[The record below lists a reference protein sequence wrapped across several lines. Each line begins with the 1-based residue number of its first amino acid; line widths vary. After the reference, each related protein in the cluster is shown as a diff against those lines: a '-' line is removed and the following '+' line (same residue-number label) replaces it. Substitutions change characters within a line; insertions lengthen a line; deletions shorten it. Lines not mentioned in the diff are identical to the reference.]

1 MCRAF
6 KALVFAAAALLANAP
21 LEAATIRIAR
31 GALPPSLGV
40 PFTAVGQPSSEIWI
54 AMFDALTR
62 IDPKGVLQP
71 GLALSWVNTKPAT
84 WRFVLRPGLRFH
96 DGSPCNAQAIIAN
109 LELLQRPESAK
120 YYVSSEVKNIVALRR
135 IDELTFEIDT
145 REPDAVLP
153 RRMSMIFIVSPTAW
167 AKLGE
172 DGFAQNPSG
181 TGSFKLVDWGR
192 GSAVTKFVAFQD
204 SWRAPK
210 VDAIELYTVIEPV
223 RRVQALLSGQ
233 IDVAARLGPDEL
245 RQLPEQGFQI
255 RSLEKS
261 QVMAL
266 TFRLV
271 GNEKSPINDVRVRKA
286 LAMSVDREGLMRSV
300 FDGRVKPA
308 NQGAAPV
315 TNGYNPSIPPIP
327 FDPAGAKALLAE
339 AGYAKGFK
347 LRISVFL
354 GQLAS
359 DELIYQQV
367 AQSIR
372 SLGIDVEL
380 RSITY
385 AQWLQSYVTSEW
397 GDTDL
402 FGWVWDSGSTYD
414 AARPI
419 ETASCVKDHPFNCD
433 PALVPAIRDVA
444 SQMDPAQRLPRLQE
458 LVARMR
464 EAYPA
469 IWILY
474 VADTYAASNKVSGL
488 DVWHMGIQYE
498 NLSLK

>member
-1 MCRAF
+1 MR
-6 KALVFAAAALLANAP
+6 VLLKVWVLAVVLASAVP

-62 IDPKGVLQP
+62 IDPKGVVQP
-71 GLALSWVNTKPAT
+71 GLALSWSNPAPRT
-84 WRFVLRPGLRFH
+84 WRFELRPGVTFH
-96 DGSPCNAQAIIAN
+96 DGSPCNAEAIIAT
-109 LELLQRPESAK
+109 LDLLRRPASSK
-120 YYVSSEVKNIVALRR
+120 FYVSSEVKNITALRR
-135 IDELTFEIDT
+135 IDDLILEIET

-153 RRMSMIFIVSPTAW
+153 RRMSMIFIVSPVAW

-181 TGSFKLVDWGR
+181 TGSFKLADWGR
-192 GSAVTKFVAFQD
+192 GSAVTKFVAFKE

-210 VDAIELYTVIEPV
+210 VDAIDLYTVVEPV

-245 RQLPEQGFQI
+245 RQLPEQGFAV
-255 RSLEKS
+255 RALEKS

-271 GNEKSPINDVRVRKA
+271 GNEKSPITDVRVRKA
-286 LAMSVDREGLMRSV
+286 LAMSVDREGLVRSV
-300 FDGRVKPA
+300 FDGRVTPA

-315 TNGYNPSIPPIP
+315 TYGYNPLIAPIP
-327 FDPAGAKALLAE
+327 FDPTQAKALLAE
-339 AGYAKGFK
+339 AGHAKGFK

-380 RSITY
+380 RSISY

-433 PALVPAIRDVA
+433 PSIVPAIRTIA
-444 SQMDPAQRLPRLQE
+444 SEMDPTKRLPQLQS
-458 LVARMR
+458 LVAQMR

-469 IWILY
+469 IWIIN
-474 VADTYAASNKVSGL
+474 VADTYVASDKVKGL

-498 NLSLK
+498 NLSLE